1 MSIHRRYYGDAARPK
16 EESKAESPEPDK
28 AAHMLDAL
36 NKDLANTIRNERLKG
51 SDKKKSTP

>member
-1 MSIHRRYYGDAARPK
+1 MSIHRRYYGDAARPE

-36 NKDLANTIRNERLKG
+36 NKDLRTRSEMSA
-51 SDKKKSTP
+51 